1 VPPRGLTSDLSTAGF
16 AALQSVGLDPVG
28 QVMGSC
34 VWHFGYLPYAC
45 GAGSGTGASVQ
56 TQPVRSYA
64 ASLRTARATALLRLR
79 EQCVALGGHGVVNV
93 HLEWSRFHGVN
104 RTQEITATG
113 TAVRVRSATHPRYVF
128 TAALPGQDV
137 ASLLQAG
144 WAACAVAYGVSVAAR
159 HDDWATGSRVRR
171 ARNSEVP
178 SLTDLTTTVRRWCR
192 DDLRGEVRSTG
203 GRGAVLGT
211 QGLTVWHHEPAAG
224 HSDHLA
230 IATLIGTALVRV
242 PRKAGAAATPAL
254 LSMMRLSTRP
264 TARSPL

>member
-1 VPPRGLTSDLSTAGF
+1 VPPGGLTSDLSTAGF

-45 GAGSGTGASVQ
+45 GARSGVGASVQ

-159 HDDWATGSRVRR
+159 HDPLAGRVARR
-171 ARNSEVP
+171 RNGEVR
-178 SLTDLTTTVRRWCR
+178 SLTDLTTTARRWCR

-211 QGLTVWHHEPAAG
+211 QGLTVWHHEPAEG
-224 HSDHLA
+224 HSDHLV

-242 PRKAGAAATPAL
+242 PRKGGAPAAPAP
-254 LSMMRLSTRP
+254 LSMLRLSTRP
-264 TARSPL
+264 TARSTL